1 MDVEVDQPEEE
12 LESREPSVED
22 LVALCR
28 ELNSRGAR
36 YVVVGGFAIRG
47 AGYMRSTMDI
57 DLVIE
62 TSPENEA
69 KVFDAMRSLP
79 DRAVD
84 ELDPGDV
91 AKFTVVRIADEIVV
105 DLMHSA
111 SGVDY
116 AGAEKDI
123 VIRDVGGVSIPFA
136 SPELLWRMKRTTH
149 REKDK
154 LDLVFLR
161 QVIEAAGGKVP
172 E

>member
-1 MDVEVDQPEEE
+1 
-12 LESREPSVED
+12 
-22 LVALCR
+22 
-28 ELNSRGAR
+28 
-36 YVVVGGFAIRG
+36 
-47 AGYMRSTMDI
+47 
-57 DLVIE
+57 
-62 TSPENEA
+62 
-69 KVFDAMRSLP
+69 
-79 DRAVD
+79 
-84 ELDPGDV
+84 
-91 AKFTVVRIADEIVV
+91 
-105 DLMHSA
+105 MHSA

>member
-1 MDVEVDQPEEE
+1 MNAHPADSPPPVSSLEPLRDGPEPGGTGARTPLISLCLIVGNVEEYIERC
-12 LESREPSVED
+12 LES
-22 LVALCR
+22 
-28 ELNSRGAR
+28 
-36 YVVVGGFAIRG
+36 FA
-47 AGYMRSTMDI
+47 
-57 DLVIE
+57 
-62 TSPENEA
+62 P
-69 KVFDAMRSLP
+69 
-79 DRAVD
+79 
-84 ELDPGDV
+84 
-91 AKFTVVRIADEIVV
+91 IADEIVV